1 MVIEFSIGKI
11 IATQREIVIK
21 LSGNNMVTL
30 QAQTDA
36 IQLLGRGANVVLVH
50 GAESKWSIKLD
61 DEAQLHQLA
70 QEIGIDI
77 Q

>member
-1 MVIEFSIGKI
+1 MVIEFSLGKI

-21 LSGNNMVTL
+21 LSSSAIVTL

-36 IQLLGRGANVVLVH
+36 IQLLGRGANVVLSH
-50 GAESKWSIKLD
+50 GAECKWSIKLD
-61 DEAQLHQLA
+61 NEEQLA
-70 QEIGIDI
+70 ELSREIGIDI